1 MNKKSKGLIFTAV
14 AAALFTTAM
23 IPQVQAAAANVS
35 NVLSGDAVKA
45 EPSDNVGE
53 MAVLKLT
60 EQQRKSLQDRGLPV
74 KQTPKEA
81 ETTGLR
87 LVSLIKSVE
96 IDNYEDLP
104 EYQSLDEADAIKLAQ
119 HPPRYQPEHTGEVDV
134 IKDDDEYQKKYGDAD
149 YVLFG
154 AWE

>member
-1 MNKKSKGLIFTAV
+1 MTLVREGSNSEIEFSIDNGKTWMNQEEF
-14 AAALFTTAM
+14 
-23 IPQVQAAAANVS
+23 AAANVS
-35 NVLSGDAVKA
+35 NVLSEDAVKA

-81 ETTGLR
+81 ETTGLE
-87 LVSLIKSVE
+87 LVSLVKPV
-96 IDNYEDLP
+96 DNG
-104 EYQSLDEADAIKLAQ
+104 DETG
-119 HPPRYQPEHTGEVDV
+119 YQPPHTGEVDIV
-134 IKDDDEYQKKYGDAD
+134 DKFKITVDEFQKKYGDAD
-149 YVLFG
+149 YVWFG

>member
-23 IPQVQAAAANVS
+23 IPQVQAAATNVS
-35 NVLSGDAVKA
+35 NVLYGVPERA
-45 EPSDNVGE
+45 ERVDIVSE

-81 ETTGLR
+81 ETTGLE
-87 LVSLIKSVE
+87 LVSLVKPV
-96 IDNYEDLP
+96 DNGDGTG
-104 EYQSLDEADAIKLAQ
+104 
-119 HPPRYQPEHTGEVDV
+119 YQPPHTGEVDIV
-134 IKDDDEYQKKYGDAD
+134 DKFKITVDEFQKKYGDAD
-149 YVLFG
+149 YVWFG